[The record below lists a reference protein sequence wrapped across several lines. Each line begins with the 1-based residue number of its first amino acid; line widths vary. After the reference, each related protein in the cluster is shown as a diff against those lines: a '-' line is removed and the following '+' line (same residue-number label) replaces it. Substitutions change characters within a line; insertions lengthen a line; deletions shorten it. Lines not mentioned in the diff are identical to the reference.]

1 MGSDVYKLDKLA
13 DYLIPDTS
21 IIAINSHLIK
31 PIYRKNQKSKTVKT
45 YNLYI
50 ACVVTL
56 QTNSL

>member
-31 PIYRKNQKSKTVKT
+31 PIYKKEIK
-45 YNLYI
+45 I
-50 ACVVTL
+50 
-56 QTNSL
+56 